1 MSLFAKNLDVF
12 GLDLSD
18 RSIKVA
24 QLKNNKNKVDLY
36 SYARTD
42 VPQDLIVDGEIKN
55 EEEVIRLIKKTLEDG
70 KPNQIRSKFVIYSI
84 PETKGFIRVIRIP
97 KIEGDNLDETIKF
110 EAEQLFPLNI
120 AESYTDWQILPSSN
134 DKTLDVL
141 VAAVP
146 MQLVDSYSSMLKNA
160 GLTPVAAEIES
171 IAISRSL
178 INEKQ
183 SSRPILIID
192 LGKDRTSFI
201 IYKNPAVQFTA
212 SIPVCGNEFN
222 KAISE
227 ALHLS
232 DNDAEKLKRVCGLSM
247 NRKNVE
253 LTKTIKVKVN
263 ADPADGNRSGKETFG
278 TLNLGGKVIQIKK
291 TNDEDKAS
299 GDCNG
304 IYKAIYPLLHEMT
317 KYISRLSDYYK
328 EHYKEDSDIAKVII
342 CGGEARMLGIS
353 SYLSL
358 KIKKEVE
365 KGNPWVNIIPAS
377 EKEIPP
383 ISRDDSLIFATV
395 LGLAIRG
402 INEL

>member
-24 QLKNNKNKVDLY
+24 QLKKAENGMNLY

-42 VPQDLIVDGEIKN
+42 VPKGLIVDGEIKN
-55 EEEVIRLIKKTLEDG
+55 EEEVIRLIKKTLQDG
-70 KPNQIRSKFVIYSI
+70 QPKQIRSKFVVYSI

-120 AESYTDWQILPSSN
+120 ADSYTDWQILPSST
-134 DKTLDVL
+134 DRMLDVL

-146 MQLVDSYSSMLKNA
+146 IQLVDSYSSMLKNA

-183 SSRPILIID
+183 SSRPILIVD

-227 ALHLS
+227 AMNLD
-232 DNDAEKLKRVCGLSM
+232 DNEAEKLKRVCGLSM
-247 NRKNVE
+247 KRNKVE
-253 LTKTIKVKVN
+253 LAKPIKIKVN
-263 ADPADGNRSGKETFG
+263 ADNVDENRSDSHISDVLISAKKGSEAS
-278 TLNLGGKVIQIKK
+278 K
-291 TNDEDKAS
+291 TNDGIKAES
-299 GDCNG
+299 DCNG
-304 IYKAIYPLLHEMT
+304 IYKAIHPLLHEMT
-317 KYISRLSDYYK
+317 KYISKLSDYYK